1 MLVLQYATTG
11 LFDPCMG
18 ELDIPS
24 ARRGIAVIVTTASV
38 AALGACP
45 VRERRK
51 DGGRKLPL
59 QQWSLLYFAILD
71 KCHHQLRVMGTPLL
85 HSGEGKSP
93 QSGPSFPLHTSVHGC
108 KKLPRV
114 KEALTRFV
122 QQSEVRG
129 LAGLHTH
136 MKGLI
141 GGANKPVLLDLFD

>member
-1 MLVLQYATTG
+1 M
-11 LFDPCMG
+11 
-18 ELDIPS
+18 
-24 ARRGIAVIVTTASV
+24 TTASV

-51 DGGRKLPL
+51 DGGRKPPL
-59 QQWSLLYFAILD
+59 LQRSSLYFAILD
-71 KCHHQLRVMGTPLL
+71 KCHHQLQGMGNPHYSTA
-85 HSGEGKSP
+85 EKVSP
-93 QSGPSFPLHTSVHGC
+93 PKSGPSFPLQTCVHGC

-122 QQSEVRG
+122 QQSEVRS

-141 GGANKPVLLDLFD
+141 GGAKKPVLLDLFD